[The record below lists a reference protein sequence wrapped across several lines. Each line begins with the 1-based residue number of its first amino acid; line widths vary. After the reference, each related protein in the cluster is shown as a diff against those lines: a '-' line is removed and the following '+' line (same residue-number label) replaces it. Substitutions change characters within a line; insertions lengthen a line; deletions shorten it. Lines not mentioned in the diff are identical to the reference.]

1 MYNKGGKMKKYPVK
15 VLGFGDNVV
24 DKYTHIHTMYP
35 GGNCVNFAVYSSMI
49 GVERSAY
56 MGYFGNDSEAEHVIQ
71 TLEKIPIEIYKCSQL
86 NGENGCAKVS
96 IENGERIFMGSNLGG
111 IRGKTEFEL
120 NRFDLQYIA
129 GVDLVHSGNYSFM
142 ERQIPK
148 IQNLGVPVSFDFSDC
163 STESYKKEMCAVVDY
178 AFLSCGGRSLKEAE
192 EETRALV
199 SYGAKLAVA
208 TRGSEPCVA
217 YDGKSFYYQEPK
229 KIENVLDT
237 MGAGD
242 SFITAFLVHYIS
254 DKKAGQANV
263 GKALDMASQFAAQ
276 ICLLEGAFGY
286 GKKYQ

>member
-1 MYNKGGKMKKYPVK
+1 MKKRRFGKRLLTGTLCIGMVTSMLTTTAMAAPYDDLTIAGVAAAVHQNEANQENHLVAPLASASILASAALEVQAEAVTAGVSADAVSAALPV
-15 VLGFGDNVV
+15 
-24 DKYTHIHTMYP
+24 
-35 GGNCVNFAVYSSMI
+35 
-49 GVERSAY
+49 E
-56 MGYFGNDSEAEHVIQ
+56 
-71 TLEKIPIEIYKCSQL
+71 
-86 NGENGCAKVS
+86 
-96 IENGERIFMGSNLGG
+96 GSNLGG

-120 NRFDLQYIA
+120 DRFDLQYIA
-129 GVDLVHSGNYSFM
+129 GFDLVHSGNYSFM

-229 KIENVLDT
+229 KIENVRDT

>member
-1 MYNKGGKMKKYPVK
+1 
-15 VLGFGDNVV
+15 
-24 DKYTHIHTMYP
+24 
-35 GGNCVNFAVYSSMI
+35 
-49 GVERSAY
+49 
-56 MGYFGNDSEAEHVIQ
+56 
-71 TLEKIPIEIYKCSQL
+71 
-86 NGENGCAKVS
+86 
-96 IENGERIFMGSNLGG
+96 
-111 IRGKTEFEL
+111 
-120 NRFDLQYIA
+120 
-129 GVDLVHSGNYSFM
+129 
-142 ERQIPK
+142 
-148 IQNLGVPVSFDFSDC
+148 
-163 STESYKKEMCAVVDY
+163 MCAVVDY

-229 KIENVLDT
+229 KIENVRDT

-254 DKKAGQANV
+254 DKKAGQANI